1 MTTLYEGAFAKL
13 NKNSVPTNSI
23 ILVGFLGCLYS
34 ITQQFDMLTDLAVFS
49 CWIFYTLTFACVM
62 TLRRKQPN
70 LDRKYKVPLYPVI
83 PILAIVSGLY
93 VIASQLFMS
102 GINTT
107 IRSFISIGITLIGL
121 PVYLLSRRHYARK
134 SA

>member
-1 MTTLYEGAFAKL
+1 
-13 NKNSVPTNSI
+13 
-23 ILVGFLGCLYS
+23 
-34 ITQQFDMLTDLAVFS
+34 
-49 CWIFYTLTFACVM
+49 M
-62 TLRRKQPN
+62 TLRRKQPD
-70 LDRKYKVPLYPVI
+70 LERKYKVPLYPVI